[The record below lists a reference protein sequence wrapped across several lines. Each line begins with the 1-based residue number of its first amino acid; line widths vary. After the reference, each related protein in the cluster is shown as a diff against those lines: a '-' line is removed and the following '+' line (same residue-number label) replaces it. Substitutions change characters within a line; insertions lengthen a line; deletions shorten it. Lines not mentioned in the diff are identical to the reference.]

1 MLLAMPEMPIAPFT
15 ATRPLLP
22 RFVEGSL
29 RQDVWPDTI
38 SASRRRLRQARA
50 IRRGAMAV
58 LWTLLACLVQAV
70 MLALPGRGKV
80 VFARLYW
87 AGICRCIGLSVHRM
101 GGVPQRSQVPGRRVV
116 FVANHA
122 SWLDIP
128 VLGGRLEA
136 CFVSKDEIARWP
148 GVSVVARLGRTVFVS
163 RTRGATG
170 RERDDMRTRLTE
182 GDNLLLFAEGTSSD
196 GSRVLPFRSAFFS
209 VAAGEDPPL
218 IQPVSVVYDR
228 LAGMPT
234 GRNRR
239 PVFSWYGDMNLAT
252 HFWQFAQWTG
262 LRATVLLHPPL
273 DPRDFADRKA
283 LALAAWDAVANG
295 AAALRQNKPE
305 RALARTPA

>member
-1 MLLAMPEMPIAPFT
+1 MPT
-15 ATRPLLP
+15 AAFVPTRPLLD
-22 RFVEGSL
+22 RFAEGSPHP
-29 RQDVWPDTI
+29 DVWPDAI
-38 SASRRRLRQARA
+38 STPRRRLQQARA
-50 IRRGAMAV
+50 IRRGVLAV
-58 LWTLLACLVQAV
+58 TWTLLACLVQAV

-87 AGICRCIGLSVHRM
+87 AGICRCIGLSVRRI
-101 GGVPQRSQVPGRRVV
+101 GGPPQRSQITGRRVV

-128 VLGGRLEA
+128 VLGGQLEA
-136 CFVSKDEIARWP
+136 CFVSKDEIAHWP

-170 RERDDMRTRLTE
+170 RERDDMRSRLLA

-228 LAGMPT
+228 LAGLPT

-239 PVFSWYGDMNLAT
+239 PVFSWYGDMDLAS

-262 LRATVLLHPPL
+262 QRATVLLHPPL

-283 LALAAWDAVANG
+283 LAQAAWNAVANG
-295 AAALRQNKPE
+295 AAALRQNRPE
-305 RALARTPA
+305 QALAEKPA